1 MASEERHAEPVLTG
15 NSKMLALFL
24 LWSGKSV
31 EMD

>member
-1 MASEERHAEPVLTG
+1 MASEERQPESILTG
-15 NSKMLALFL
+15 TSKMLALFL